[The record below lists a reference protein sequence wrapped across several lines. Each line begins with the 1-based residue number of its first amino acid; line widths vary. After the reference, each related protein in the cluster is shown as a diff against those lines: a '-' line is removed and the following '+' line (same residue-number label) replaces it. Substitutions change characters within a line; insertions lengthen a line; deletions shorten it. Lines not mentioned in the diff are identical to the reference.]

1 MVDSFAYGLHLR
13 SNLPIPGLPPSEPQ
27 AIVDVEISL
36 GEPIDDATDLSSY
49 ERQHVSPFGNR
60 HGEPLVVVSSSKDAG
75 GYLWQYWDGQR
86 FLLDA
91 TGHRI
96 RADWPASL
104 TMDDVALNLLGPI
117 LGFVL
122 RLRGFTCL
130 HASAV
135 AVGGEVLAFVGR
147 RSAGKSTTAAALA
160 LLGYPLVSED
170 VVPVLERG
178 GGYEAIPGYPSVRL
192 WPRSVDTLYGA
203 DAALPL
209 LTRSM
214 DKRRLDVD
222 QQGYAFQTSPLP
234 LAAVYYLSKRRSY
247 DPPHMESVP
256 RRRAL
261 MMLVTDTYTNYAL
274 DKEMR
279 AREFALLGRLT
290 MDLPFR
296 FVTPNKD
303 PRKVAD
309 MCRLILDDFRRLK
322 DQPPMAPRTAGV
334 TEER

>member
-13 SNLPIPGLPPSEPQ
+13 SNIPIPGLPPSEPQ

-36 GEPIDDATDLSSY
+36 GEPIDDAADLSSY
-49 ERQHVSPFGNR
+49 ERRHVSPFGNR
-60 HGEPLVVVSSSKDAG
+60 HGEPLVVVSSSRDAG

-91 TGHRI
+91 TGRHI
-96 RADWPASL
+96 RGDWPASR

-135 AVGGEVLAFVGR
+135 AVGGEALAFVGR
-147 RSAGKSTTAAALA
+147 RSAGKSTTAAAFV
-160 LLGYPLVSED
+160 LLGYPLMSED
-170 VVPVLERG
+170 VVPVVEG
-178 GGYEAIPGYPSVRL
+178 SGGYAAIPGYPSVRL

-203 DAALPL
+203 ESALPL
-209 LTRSM
+209 LTQSM
-214 DKRRLDVD
+214 DKRRLDVH
-222 QQGYAFQTSPLP
+222 QQGHTFQTSPLP
-234 LAAVYYLSKRRSY
+234 LAAIYYLSKRRSY
-247 DPPHMESVP
+247 DPPHVESVP
-256 RRRAL
+256 RQRAL

-290 MDLPFR
+290 KEVPFR
-296 FVTPNKD
+296 FVTPHKD
-303 PRKVAD
+303 PRRVTD
-309 MCRLILDDFRRLK
+309 MCRLILDDLRRLK
-322 DQPPMAPRTAGV
+322 DRPPTAPGTAGV
-334 TEER
+334 TGQN